1 MLFHKDCN
9 VLHLRKNAMHMLCD
23 IQIWILESSFAEK
36 DLRILI
42 DIQLQLELAM
52 HTCHNDEA
60 DLEYRVWYQTP
71 H

>member
-1 MLFHKDCN
+1 
-9 VLHLRKNAMHMLCD
+9 MHMLCD